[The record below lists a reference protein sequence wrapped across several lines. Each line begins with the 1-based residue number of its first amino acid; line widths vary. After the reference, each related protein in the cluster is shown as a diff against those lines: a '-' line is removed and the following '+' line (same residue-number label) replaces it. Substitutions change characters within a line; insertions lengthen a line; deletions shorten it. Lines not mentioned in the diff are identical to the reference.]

1 MTSHFKHL
9 FHPTTESPLFCT
21 AAVNVLKQKTESM
34 MGTSWHRME
43 IFDWQGRYSAFGFF
57 LFAFYA
63 FKVNRMVIE
72 CVLPPFTVHITF
84 FFFYSSC
91 WFVSILLPV
100 VHLVLFQVCFST
112 VMAADQN
119 FLWRWKQKTVLR
131 RGRVQNYELKGH
143 KHRKGGDE

>member
-57 LFAFYA
+57 YLLSMPLRLIEWLLSVCSLLSLFT
-63 FKVNRMVIE
+63 
-72 CVLPPFTVHITF
+72 LPF
-84 FFFYSSC
+84 FFLQFLLVCFYFTASC
-91 WFVSILLPV
+91 SFGFVSS
-100 VHLVLFQVCFST
+100 LFLHCSGSRSEFSLK
-112 VMAADQN
+112 M
-119 FLWRWKQKTVLR
+119 KTK
-131 RGRVQNYELKGH
+131 NSY
-143 KHRKGGDE
+143 

>member
-57 LFAFYA
+57 YLLSMPLRLIEWLLSVCSLLSLFT
-63 FKVNRMVIE
+63 
-72 CVLPPFTVHITF
+72 LP

-112 VMAADQN
+112 VVAADQN
-119 FLWRWKQKTVLR
+119 FLWRWKQKTVIR